1 MPTVS
6 EIMSTDVQIIEP
18 QETLRHAAELMQ
30 TLDVGSLPVC
40 DGDRLLGMLTDRDIT
55 VRGIAEGLNP
65 DEACVSDVMSP
76 CVEYCTVDQDTE
88 EVLRLMGDKQVRRLP
103 VVDGDKALVGIVSLG
118 DLALRQPGHVDQTVR
133 EISEPPSPHP
143 LPPAGEGEY

>member
-6 EIMSTDVQIIEP
+6 EIMSTDVQVVEP

-40 DGDRLLGMLTDRDIT
+40 EGNRLLGMLTDRDIT
-55 VRGIAEGLNP
+55 VRGIAEGLNA

-76 CVEYCTVDQDTE
+76 GVEYCTVDQDTE

-103 VVDGDKALVGIVSLG
+103 VVDGDKLLVGIVSLG

-133 EISEPPSPHP
+133 EISEPGSPARP
-143 LPPAGEGEY
+143 LP